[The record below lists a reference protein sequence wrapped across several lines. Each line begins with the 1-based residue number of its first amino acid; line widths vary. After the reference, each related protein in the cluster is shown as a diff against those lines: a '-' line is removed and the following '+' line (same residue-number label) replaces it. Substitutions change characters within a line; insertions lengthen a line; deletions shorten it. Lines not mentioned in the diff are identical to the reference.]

1 MVAVTNAP
9 HILANPIP
17 GLDIRG
23 TAMAFA
29 SILAVVVLFFIA
41 ITLLQTF
48 FTVQQQSCAIIEQ
61 FGRYVRTAGPGL
73 NIKIPFIENVAQRV
87 SLRVQQL
94 LVEIETKTADNVFV
108 KVLVAVQYRVAAGSE
123 SVSYYQLSNHEEQI
137 RSYVLDVVRAK
148 VPRMNLDEVFEKKD
162 DIGMAV
168 KTELDASMKIYGFEI
183 PNALVT
189 DVNPADNVKA
199 AMNEIQTQQRLQVAA
214 AAKGEANKILVVKA
228 AEAEAESKRLQG
240 EGIAK
245 QRRAIVDGL
254 RESITAFKAEVGSVS
269 EHEVLNLVL
278 LTQYF
283 DTMKEIG
290 VSSGSKVILLPHSP
304 EGMSDVS
311 TQLRNAIITG
321 NEARTEK

>member
-1 MVAVTNAP
+1 
-9 HILANPIP
+9 
-17 GLDIRG
+17 
-23 TAMAFA
+23 MAIA
-29 SILAVVVLFFIA
+29 SIFAVVVLFFLMIA
-41 ITLLQTF
+41 LLQTF

-108 KVLVAVQYRVAAGSE
+108 KVLVAVQFRVAAGSE

-321 NEARTEK
+321 NEAGEKK

>member
-1 MVAVTNAP
+1 MD
-9 HILANPIP
+9 ILATSVIVLIAFF
-17 GLDIRG
+17 GLLI
-23 TAMAFA
+23 
-29 SILAVVVLFFIA
+29 FFGS
-41 ITLLQTF
+41 F
-48 FTVQQQSCAIIEQ
+48 FTVQQQSAAIVER

-73 NIKIPFIENVAQRV
+73 RFKIPFIESIAVRV
-87 SLRVQQL
+87 PLRVQQL
-94 LVEIETKTADNVFV
+94 LVEVETKTLDNVFV
-108 KVLVAVQYRVAAGSE
+108 KVLVAVQYRVLAGSE
-123 SVSYYQLSNHEEQI
+123 ANSYYGLQDHQEQI
-137 RSYVLDVVRAK
+137 KSYVLDVVRAK

-162 DIGMAV
+162 DIGTAV
-168 KTELDASMKIYGFEI
+168 KTELDASMKVYGFEI

-214 AAKGEANKILVVKA
+214 AAKGEANKILVVKN

-254 RESITAFKAEVGSVS
+254 RESIAAFKEAVGTVS

-283 DTMKEIG
+283 DTLKEIG
-290 VSSGSKVILLPHSP
+290 VSSGSKVILTPHAP
-304 EGMSDVS
+304 AGMTDIYG
-311 TQLRNAIITG
+311 QLREAIVTG
-321 NEARTEK
+321 NEAVETQKN